1 MTTTRTN
8 NIRVIISGC
17 CGRMGSRLVA
27 LAHQAKDLT
36 LVGAIES
43 SAQDGLGRDVGEYI
57 GIGAVGVLVSARL
70 ETIAQRGD
78 CLIEFSTPEA
88 TVEHARIAARLCV
101 PMVIGT
107 TGLSDRALASI
118 RQASRRIPLLI
129 SPNMSVGV
137 NVLFRLAEEA
147 ATMLGTAYDIE
158 IVETHHAGKKDA
170 PSGTA
175 KRLAEV
181 VARVRALALRRAAVY
196 GRAGMQPRRSH
207 DEIGIHAVRAGDV
220 VGDHQLTFAT
230 AGERLEL
237 THRASSRDTFALG
250 ALRATRFLVQQ
261 RPGLYDMRDVLG
273 LR

>member
-1 MTTTRTN
+1 MTAQHVRK
-8 NIRVIISGC
+8 IRVIISGC
-17 CGRMGSRLVA
+17 CGRMGQRLVA
-27 LAHQAKDLT
+27 LTLQAGDLI
-36 LVGAIES
+36 VAGAVES
-43 SAQDGLGRDVGEYI
+43 QAQDCLGRDVGECA
-57 GIGAVGVLVSARL
+57 GIGPVGVVIGARL
-70 ETIAQRGD
+70 DAVAARGD
-78 CLIEFSTPEA
+78 CLIEFSTPQA
-88 TVEHARIAARLCV
+88 TASHAEIAARLRC

-107 TGLSDRALASI
+107 TGLSEGETRRI
-118 RQASRRIPLLI
+118 RRASRSIPILL

-137 NVLFRLAEEA
+137 NVLFRLAAEA
-147 ATMLGTAYDIE
+147 AKTLGDGYDVE

-175 KRLAEV
+175 TRLADV
-181 VARVRALALRRAAVY
+181 VARARARELRRVAVY
-196 GRAGMQPRRSH
+196 GRRGMQPRVSH
-207 DEIGIHAVRAGDV
+207 HEIGIHAVRAGDV

-250 ALRATRFLVQQ
+250 ALRAARFIVSR